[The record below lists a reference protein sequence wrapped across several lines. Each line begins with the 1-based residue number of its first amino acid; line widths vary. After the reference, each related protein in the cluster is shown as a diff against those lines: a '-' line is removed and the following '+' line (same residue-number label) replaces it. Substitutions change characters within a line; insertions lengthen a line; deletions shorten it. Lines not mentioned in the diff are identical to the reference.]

1 MGATQGKL
9 ERVHTCVENYLQRR
23 RRRDALD
30 AVDAVD
36 ASRWFRPAQVETRL
50 GRYLEDKH
58 IWYYTSTYGIRRVKH
73 YKVIEYDLD
82 TKKYTVFN
90 QDVEGPI
97 EYIEILDEK
106 NIEVFVEVIP
116 MESSDDEDDDD
127 EEFVAKVEE
136 LVAEFAA
143 KSGRKDTRK
152 ALRAICTEHELWS
165 EDLVQRTA
173 TVPELK
179 EALVRF
185 LKTGEKGAK
194 TDYQQ
199 KVEESSN
206 ALDAFLLLPVVMAIT
221 STISNFNPKNPRHAA
236 RFLEQYHKKHGKGP
250 TRSGK

>member
-90 QDVEGPI
+90 QDVDGPI

-116 MESSDDEDDDD
+116 MEESS
-127 EEFVAKVEE
+127 EEEE
-136 LVAEFAA
+136 EEEPAPFTV
-143 KSGRKDTRK
+143 
-152 ALRAICTEHELWS
+152 
-165 EDLVQRTA
+165 EDLRNMKQGELQRKCADLKLFTKDWPRRGAKNPEMSDA
-173 TVPELK
+173 TV
-179 EALVRF
+179 R
-185 LKTGEKGAK
+185 
-194 TDYQQ
+194 
-199 KVEESSN
+199 
-206 ALDAFLLLPVVMAIT
+206 
-221 STISNFNPKNPRHAA
+221 NFSA
-236 RFLEQYHKKHGKGP
+236 
-250 TRSGK
+250 SGCSRDS

>member
-127 EEFVAKVEE
+127 EEFVVKVEE
-136 LVAEFAA
+136 LIA
-143 KSGRKDTRK
+143 KSATPKESHK

-250 TRSGK
+250 TRSRK

>member
-90 QDVEGPI
+90 QDVDGPI

-116 MESSDDEDDDD
+116 MESSDDEDDD
-127 EEFVAKVEE
+127 EEEE
-136 LVAEFAA
+136 VSVPYTAEDIRTMNYGKLRELCGARHYNLFN
-143 KSGRKDTRK
+143 KDMP
-152 ALRAICTEHELWS
+152 RA
-165 EDLVQRTA
+165 DA
-173 TVPELK
+173 TVPKMK
-179 EALVRF
+179 EALMKKFGLEGSVI
-185 LKTGEKGAK
+185 
-194 TDYQQ
+194 TDKQQ
-199 KVEESSN
+199 SSEEISN
-206 ALDAFLLLPVVMAIT
+206 ALDAFLLLPIVVAIT
-221 STISNFNPKNPRHAA
+221 SKIPDFDHKNRDHAA
-236 RFLEQYHKKHGKGP
+236 SFMEQYREQHGKGL
-250 TRSGK
+250 TRS